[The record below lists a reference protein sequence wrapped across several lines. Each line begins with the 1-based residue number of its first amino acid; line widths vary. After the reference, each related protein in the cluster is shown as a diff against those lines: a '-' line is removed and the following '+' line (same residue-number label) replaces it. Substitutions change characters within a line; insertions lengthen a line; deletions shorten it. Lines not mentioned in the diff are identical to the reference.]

1 MGRATCAT
9 HLKKKMTSKTF
20 QKMQQKST
28 GLLTLETA
36 VGRLTAVSRVTKRY
50 VPILILILWSTACL
64 VSHSQAKKPSNTLT
78 IQNDSGQF
86 AVIKIVGPTRAVM
99 KVPLDRKKKIH
110 LAPGEYYIL
119 VRFGFAPKEYIY
131 TKGKLFTLTQEQ
143 DRFSHTSITLHRV
156 IAGIENPYEV
166 SGEEFKNFIL
176 LKGMKNSPSH
186 GTHGTDE

>member
-36 VGRLTAVSRVTKRY
+36 VGRLTTVSRVTKRY

>member
-20 QKMQQKST
+20 QRMQQKST

-36 VGRLTAVSRVTKRY
+36 VGRPTAVSRVTKRY

-86 AVIKIVGPTRAVM
+86 AVVKIVGPTRAVM
-99 KVPLDRKKKIH
+99 KIPLDQKKKAH
-110 LAPGEYYIL
+110 VTPGEYYIL

-143 DRFSHTSITLHRV
+143 DRLSHTRITLHRV
-156 IAGIENPYEV
+156 IPGIENPYEV
-166 SGEEFKNFIL
+166 SGEEFENF
-176 LKGMKNSPSH
+176 KNSKGKKKSRSR

>member
-1 MGRATCAT
+1 
-9 HLKKKMTSKTF
+9 
-20 QKMQQKST
+20 MQQKST

-36 VGRLTAVSRVTKRY
+36 VGRPTAVSRVTKRY

-86 AVIKIVGPTRAVM
+86 VLVKIVGPTRAVM

-131 TKGKLFTLTQEQ
+131 TKGEPFTLTQEQ

-156 IAGIENPYEV
+156 IPGIENPYEA
-166 SGEEFKNFIL
+166 SGEEFENFKIS
-176 LKGMKNSPSH
+176 KGKKKSRSR

>member
-1 MGRATCAT
+1 
-9 HLKKKMTSKTF
+9 MTS
-20 QKMQQKST
+20 
-28 GLLTLETA
+28 
-36 VGRLTAVSRVTKRY
+36 TKRWIT
-50 VPILILILWSTACL
+50 ILIVVAWSLAGR
-64 VSHSQAKKPSNTLT
+64 VGINQAKKPSNTLT

-86 AVIKIVGPTRAVM
+86 VLVKIVGPTRAVM

-131 TKGKLFTLTQEQ
+131 TKGEPFTLTQEQ

-156 IAGIENPYEV
+156 IPGIENPYEV
-166 SGEEFKNFIL
+166 SGEEFENF
-176 LKGMKNSPSH
+176 KNSKGKKKSRSR